1 VLKDLPKTSLQR
13 IEANKDTLGKLV
25 NGWVIT
31 KGLGIYGTDDMKRAV
46 VAAFGWPANRQE
58 DAVYPYTEV
67 GGAGQ
72 KLSGA
77 HKYTLTF
84 AKGQTPPVDG
94 FWSITMYEIDKGWWF
109 VPNALNKFTLSRSR
123 RAYRLAGHGHGRLRP
138 QLLDQ
143 PSRRLSQSQLQLL
156 DRGRQF
162 GLQRSYEGADLR
174 RDFPILRIYE
184 TTNR

>member
-1 VLKDLPKTSLQR
+1 MLKDLPKTSLQR

-109 VPNALNKFTLSRSR
+109 VPNALNKFTVSPRNNLKSNADGSTTLHFQHESPGKDNE
-123 RAYRLAGHGHGRLRP
+123 ANWLPAPQGDFIAMLRTKEP
-138 QLLDQ
+138 E
-143 PSRRLSQSQLQLL
+143 PSR
-156 DRGRQF
+156 
-162 GLQRSYEGADLR
+162 
-174 RDFPILRIYE
+174 
-184 TTNR
+184 